1 MKRSTVIDKELKAL
15 LRKELKEYEQTI
27 GDLTPDE
34 RKDLRE
40 WVKTGRSV
48 YDNPWY
54 ISMGNGWP
62 IDYIKASRIF
72 DEIQNDPDIYSSED
86 SAACDAYVSLGT
98 DDLPF

>member
-1 MKRSTVIDKELKAL
+1 VKRSNVLDKELRDL
-15 LRKELKEYEQTI
+15 LRKELREYEQTI

-34 RKDLRE
+34 RKELRE
-40 WVKTGRSV
+40 WIKKGRSV

-54 ISMGNGWP
+54 ISMENGWP
-62 IDYIKASRIF
+62 MDYIEASRTF

-86 SAACDAYVSLGT
+86 SAACDAYEGPGT

>member
-1 MKRSTVIDKELKAL
+1 VKRSTVIDKELRDL

-34 RKDLRE
+34 REELRE
-40 WVKTGRSV
+40 WVKMGRSV

-72 DEIQNDPDIYSSED
+72 DEILNNPEIYYSED
-86 SAACDAYVSLGT
+86 STACDAYVSPGT